1 MKVKSEGKWKSI
13 PMSHNFFSGDL
24 EQAVCGGIEELTDY
38 TLVVKGK
45 KSGKAL
51 KRELSAKK
59 NSLLYPEASNGE
71 LGHNEEPST
80 KKSKKNVFNVTDIG
94 PPELPV
100 MKDDEN
106 TKKKVKAKKKKKNEK
121 PAIDLSVFG
130 KLVAQADGK
139 VAKEGLKNT
148 IISSSN
154 KKEETDKNNKFLK

>member
-1 MKVKSEGKWKSI
+1 VSFINLIRGPTGLLCLHFCENRPVLTIQSINHESILDLNMKVKSEGKWKSI
-13 PMSHNFFSGDL
+13 PMSRNFFSGDL

-59 NSLLYPEASNGE
+59 NSLLDPEASNGE

-106 TKKKVKAKKKKKNEK
+106 TKKKVKAKKRKRMKN
-121 PAIDLSVFG
+121 PQLI
-130 KLVAQADGK
+130 
-139 VAKEGLKNT
+139 
-148 IISSSN
+148 
-154 KKEETDKNNKFLK
+154 